1 MSIES
6 VLNSLWTGE
15 EIFTAESGGGTLSRR
30 GRRNDEF
37 THENNARNGRH
48 CLNNGKTITF
58 VLIFIG
64 YLYLLVY
71 NFLRL

>member
-37 THENNARNGRH
+37 THDNNARNGRH
-48 CLNNGKTITF
+48 CLNNGKTIHICIDIHRVPILTC
-58 VLIFIG
+58 V
-64 YLYLLVY
+64 
-71 NFLRL
+71 